1 MSTKSPGIA
10 MLLGVLFTIPNV
22 ASARNDR
29 LHFPIADAAATVDAQ
44 AKLDGSVKF
53 YWGNQKHPAVGKTLG
68 TDQTNKKTNGF
79 NKGDKEGCE
88 WAWLS
93 AMITMQNRAKQL
105 GADAIIN
112 LHSIYQNQ
120 DFTSETEYEC
130 GVGTFTSGVALR
142 GEFVTTAKEGSSK
155 RKKKGK

>member
-1 MSTKSPGIA
+1 MNIKSLSGALALSLALAIPG
-10 MLLGVLFTIPNV
+10 V

-29 LHFPIADAAATVDAQ
+29 LHFPVADAADSVDAK

-53 YWGNQKHPAVGKTLG
+53 FWGDQKHPKVAKSLG

-79 NKGDKEGCE
+79 NKSDKAGCD

-105 GADAIIN
+105 DADAIIN

-120 DFTSETEYEC
+120 DFVSETEYEC

-142 GEFVTTAKEGSSK
+142 GEFVKF
-155 RKKKGK
+155 

>member
-1 MSTKSPGIA
+1 MSIKSLSSVLVLGLALALPG
-10 MLLGVLFTIPNV
+10 V

-29 LHFPIADAAATVDAQ
+29 LHFPVADAAGTADAQ

-53 YWGNQKHPAVGKTLG
+53 YWGGQSHPKVSKNLG
-68 TDQTNKKTNGF
+68 TDQTNKKTNAF
-79 NKGDKEGCE
+79 NKGDKAACE

-120 DFTSETEYEC
+120 DFVSDTEYEC
-130 GVGTFTSGVALR
+130 GIGTFTGGVALR
-142 GEFVTTAKEGSSK
+142 GEFVKLGN
-155 RKKKGK
+155 

>member
-1 MSTKSPGIA
+1 MKIKSLSGVMALSLALAIPGI
-10 MLLGVLFTIPNV
+10 

-29 LHFPIADAAATVDAQ
+29 LHFPVADAAGTVDAK

-53 YWGNQKHPAVGKTLG
+53 FWGNQAHPKVSKNLG
-68 TDQTNKKTNGF
+68 TDQTNKKTNAF
-79 NKGDKEGCE
+79 NKTDKDACD

-112 LHSIYQNQ
+112 LHSIYQSQ
-120 DFTSETEYEC
+120 DFVSDTEYEC
-130 GVGTFTSGVALR
+130 GVGTFTGGVALR
-142 GEFVTTAKEGSSK
+142 GDFVKF
-155 RKKKGK
+155 

>member
-1 MSTKSPGIA
+1 MNIKQLS
-10 MLLGVLFTIPNV
+10 GVLALALIIAVPGV

-29 LHFPIADAAATVDAQ
+29 LHFPLADAAGTVDAK

-53 YWGNQKHPAVGKTLG
+53 FWGDQKHPKVSKTLG

-79 NKGDKEGCE
+79 NKSDKDSCE

-105 GADAIIN
+105 GADGIIN
-112 LHSIYQNQ
+112 VKSIYQNQ
-120 DFTSETEYEC
+120 DFVSDTEYEC

-142 GEFVTTAKEGSSK
+142 GDFVKF
-155 RKKKGK
+155 

>member
-1 MSTKSPGIA
+1 MNIKQLSGALALGLMLVLPG
-10 MLLGVLFTIPNV
+10 V

-29 LHFPIADAAATVDAQ
+29 LHFPVADAAATADAQ
-44 AKLDGSVKF
+44 AKLEGSVKF
-53 YWGNQKHPAVGKTLG
+53 YWGNQKHPKVSKTLKS
-68 TDQTNKKTNGF
+68 DQANKKTNGF

-93 AMITMQNRAKQL
+93 AMITMEKRAKQL

-112 LHSIYQNQ
+112 LHSIYQDQ
-120 DFTSETEYEC
+120 DFVSETEYEC

-142 GEFVTTAKEGSSK
+142 GDFVKF
-155 RKKKGK
+155 